1 MQLDYELDEG
11 HAGERQHSYLDWR
24 RWGQN
29 PHCRKQDYDAK
40 DKPERF
46 FQNVEKRSTDLKD
59 EKKCYKMKDKNPKF
73 QLIRI
78 QTNPEENETE
88 AITKCIIKESRKML
102 EQKGSLI
109 QKISEE
115 KVNTSWN
122 FDISRIR
129 INPISI

>member
-1 MQLDYELDEG
+1 
-11 HAGERQHSYLDWR
+11 
-24 RWGQN
+24 
-29 PHCRKQDYDAK
+29 
-40 DKPERF
+40 
-46 FQNVEKRSTDLKD
+46 
-59 EKKCYKMKDKNPKF
+59 MKDKKPKF

-115 KVNTSWN
+115 KVNTS
-122 FDISRIR
+122 
-129 INPISI
+129 